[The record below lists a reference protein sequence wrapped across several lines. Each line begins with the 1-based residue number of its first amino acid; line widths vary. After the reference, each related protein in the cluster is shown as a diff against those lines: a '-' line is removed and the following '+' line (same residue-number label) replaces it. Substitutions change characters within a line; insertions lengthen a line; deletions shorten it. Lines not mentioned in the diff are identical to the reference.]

1 MGALVLTRCHEGA
14 ESSHSDE
21 ASKGDVQVSWS
32 AADAAI
38 KALYRALT
46 RAHNL
51 TSRRLIA
58 VQTTLTWWVVVRL
71 DAHHQEKPTC
81 LAKLLYA
88 KTRLTRFS

>member
-1 MGALVLTRCHEGA
+1 MTCCFMGALVLTRCHEGA

-21 ASKGDVQVSWS
+21 ASKGNVQVSWS

-58 VQTTLTWWVVVRL
+58 VQTTLTWWVVARL
-71 DAHHQEKPTC
+71 DAHKSSC
-81 LAKLLYA
+81 
-88 KTRLTRFS
+88 

>member
-21 ASKGDVQVSWS
+21 ASEGDVQVSWS
-32 AADAAI
+32 AVDAAM

-51 TSRRLIA
+51 TSRHLIA

-71 DAHHQEKPTC
+71 DAHESC
-81 LAKLLYA
+81 C
-88 KTRLTRFS
+88 

>member
-1 MGALVLTRCHEGA
+1 MGALVLTRCHEGT

-21 ASKGDVQVSWS
+21 ALKGNVQVSWS
-32 AADAAI
+32 AADAAM

-51 TSRRLIA
+51 TSRRFIA

-71 DAHHQEKPTC
+71 DAHESC
-81 LAKLLYA
+81 C
-88 KTRLTRFS
+88 

>member
-32 AADAAI
+32 AADAAM
-38 KALYRALT
+38 KVLYRALT

-51 TSRRLIA
+51 RSRRLIA

-71 DAHHQEKPTC
+71 DAHESC
-81 LAKLLYA
+81 C
-88 KTRLTRFS
+88 

>member
-32 AADAAI
+32 AADAAM
-38 KALYRALT
+38 KALYHALT

-51 TSRRLIA
+51 MSRHLIA

-71 DAHHQEKPTC
+71 DAHSSC
-81 LAKLLYA
+81 C
-88 KTRLTRFS
+88 

>member
-21 ASKGDVQVSWS
+21 VPKGDVQVSWS
-32 AADAAI
+32 AADAAM

-51 TSRRLIA
+51 TSRRLMA
-58 VQTTLTWWVVVRL
+58 VQTYSYWWVVARL
-71 DAHHQEKPTC
+71 DAHKSC
-81 LAKLLYA
+81 C
-88 KTRLTRFS
+88 

>member
-14 ESSHSDE
+14 ESSHNDK
-21 ASKGDVQVSWS
+21 ASEGDVQVSWS
-32 AADAAI
+32 AADAAM
-38 KALYRALT
+38 KVLYRALT

-71 DAHHQEKPTC
+71 DAHESC
-81 LAKLLYA
+81 C
-88 KTRLTRFS
+88 